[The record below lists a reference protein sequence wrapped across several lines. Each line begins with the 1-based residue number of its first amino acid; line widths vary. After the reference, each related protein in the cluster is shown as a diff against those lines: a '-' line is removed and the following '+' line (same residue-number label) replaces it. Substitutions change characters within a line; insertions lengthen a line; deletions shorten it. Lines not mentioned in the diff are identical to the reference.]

1 MTGSTLR
8 NASEDATGTGRRGTP
23 LDREE
28 GCARPVKEER
38 VLMPLPACAAFQ
50 LGYILNQH
58 NLVKD
63 FIITRDK
70 KKKKKRENNIFSF
83 NPNKTLICGFFNKT
97 TNKNKDFTKQPLLLL
112 IFILNNS

>member
-38 VLMPLPACAAFQ
+38 VLMPLPAYAAFQ

-58 NLVKD
+58 SLVKD
-63 FIITRDK
+63 FIMTRDK
-70 KKKKKRENNIFSF
+70 YKKKRENNIFSF
-83 NPNKTLICGFFNKT
+83 NPNKTLICGFINKT
-97 TNKNKDFTKQPLLLL
+97 TNKNKGFIKQPLLLL
-112 IFILNNS
+112 MFILNNS